1 VSMFRRVLIVCAVAA
16 MAALGMPLGAASV
29 SAKVISPAVQTQTQ
43 ISADGTGI
51 AFAIRPGVDQGGA
64 APLNFYVGYAEA
76 NVSMPDA
83 EADGQ
88 ASWYQLGIA
97 ETAAFQPPENCTPQ
111 KNAQAT
117 LDGVTDLQAWATDY
131 IQSEVRIISAGGTPT
146 APGVPGFRHACTER
160 LPGFAQSRFP
170 ATQTIPAK
178 ATDDYLT
185 KPSYA
190 NICRQ
195 DPTSPLCGAYKQF
208 WPTFIST
215 SGTIVRDGSFAATST
230 GTPSQTSDGVLMGA
244 GDGAVVSIGL
254 SRSNSVADVD
264 GSTLT
269 VDASESLNDICII
282 ATPLGCTVTIDSM
295 QQFARIVKVA
305 GQKPKVTTS
314 TIISGVQGIG
324 PAVGVTA
331 QQLQLGKVP
340 EQLGKNLQLGVVSQ
354 THSCDTGAAD
364 PTTLIADAGGLMIFG
379 RQADPGPGAGIM
391 IGGACARARIE
402 ANEISIPAFSPGF
415 GIPGLPPSSLVIP
428 GSKGIPC
435 LGCNVPRVLAP
446 RVVSTVVTR
455 SYLRSPI
462 AWRTAPY
469 WGSVLGALA
478 LFAGVSYRF
487 RKTRAFAPVALAT
500 SGFARRFLRG

>member
-1 VSMFRRVLIVCAVAA
+1 VNLVRRVSIVCGVAA
-16 MAALGMPLGAASV
+16 LAAFGAAPANARST
-29 SAKVISPAVQTQTQ
+29 APAVQMQKQ

-76 NVSMPDA
+76 NASMPDA

-111 KNAQAT
+111 KNGQAT
-117 LDGVTDLQAWATDY
+117 LDGIGDLQTWASDY
-131 IQSEVRIISAGGTPT
+131 IQTTVKLIQSGSAPQ
-146 APGVPGFRHACTER
+146 APGVPSFRHACTER

-170 ATQTIPAK
+170 ATQTIPTH

-195 DPTSPLCGAYKQF
+195 DPTSPLCAAYKQF
-208 WPTFIST
+208 WPAFTST
-215 SGTIVRDGSFAATST
+215 GGKIVRDGSFAATAT
-230 GTPSQTSDGVLMGA
+230 DTPSQTSDGVLMGA
-244 GDGAVVSIGL
+244 GDGTVISIGL
-254 SRSNSVADVD
+254 SRSTAIARVD

-269 VDASESLNDICII
+269 VDSTESLNDICIM
-282 ATPLGCTVTIDSM
+282 ATPAGCTVSIDSM
-295 QQFARIVKVA
+295 QQFARVIKTA
-305 GQKPKVTTS
+305 GEKPKTTTS
-314 TIISGVQGIG
+314 TIISGVRGLG
-324 PAVGVTA
+324 PAIGVTA
-331 QQLQLGKVP
+331 QQLQLGQVP
-340 EQLGKNLQLGVVSQ
+340 QQLGNNLELGAVSR
-354 THSCDTGAAD
+354 THSCDTGAPD
-364 PTTLIADAGGLMIFG
+364 PGELIADAGGLMLWG
-379 RQADPGPGAGIM
+379 RQANPGPGAGIM
-391 IGGACARARIE
+391 IGGACVRARIE
-402 ANEISIPAFSPGF
+402 AIDIAIPTFSPGL
-415 GIPGLPPSSLVIP
+415 GVPGLPPSSLVIP
-428 GSKGIPC
+428 GSNGLPC
-435 LGCNVPRVLAP
+435 LGCGIHPIGPP

-478 LFAGVSYRF
+478 LFAGLSYRF
-487 RKTRAFAPVALAT
+487 RRHRAFAPVALAT
-500 SGFARRFLRG
+500 SRFARQFLRG

>member
-1 VSMFRRVLIVCAVAA
+1 VNLFRRVSIICGVAA
-16 MAALGMPLGAASV
+16 LAALGAAPANARSMD
-29 SAKVISPAVQTQTQ
+29 PAVQTQKQ

-64 APLNFYVGYAEA
+64 APLNFYIGYAEA
-76 NVSMPDA
+76 NASMPDA

-117 LDGVTDLQAWATDY
+117 LDGIGDLQNWASDY
-131 IQSEVRIISAGGTPT
+131 IQSTVKIISTGGTPQ

-160 LPGFAQSRFP
+160 FPGFAQSRFP
-170 ATQTIPAK
+170 ATQTIPTQ

-195 DPTSPLCGAYKQF
+195 DPASPLCAAYKQF
-208 WPTFIST
+208 WPTFTST
-215 SGTIVRDGSFAATST
+215 GGKIVRDGSFAATAT
-230 GTPSQTSDGVLMGA
+230 DAPSQTSDGVLMGA
-244 GDGAVVSIGL
+244 GDGTVISIGL
-254 SRSNSVADVD
+254 SRSTAIARVD

-269 VDASESLNDICII
+269 VESTESLNDICVM
-282 ATPLGCTVTIDSM
+282 ATPVGCTISIDSM
-295 QQFARIVKVA
+295 QQFARVIKTA
-305 GQKPKVTTS
+305 GEKAKTTTS
-314 TIISGVQGIG
+314 TIISGVHGLG

-331 QQLQLGKVP
+331 QQLQLGQVP
-340 EQLGKNLQLGVVSQ
+340 QQLGNNLELGAVSQ
-354 THSCDTGAAD
+354 THSCDTGASD
-364 PTTLIADAGGLMIFG
+364 PGELIADAGGLMLWG
-379 RQADPGPGAGIM
+379 RQANPGPGAGIM
-391 IGGACARARIE
+391 IGGACVRARIE
-402 ANEISIPAFSPGF
+402 ANDISIPVFSPGL
-415 GIPGLPPSSLVIP
+415 GSPGVPPSSLVIP

-435 LGCNVPRVLAP
+435 LGCGVPRILAP
-446 RVVSTVVTR
+446 RVVSSVVTHE
-455 SYLRSPI
+455 YLRSPL

-478 LFAGVSYRF
+478 LFAGLSYRF
-487 RKTRAFAPVALAT
+487 RRHRAFAPVALAT
-500 SGFARRFLRG
+500 TRFARQFLRG

>member
-1 VSMFRRVLIVCAVAA
+1 MRVIRRVSIVCAVAA
-16 MAALGMPLGAASV
+16 MAALGAAPV
-29 SAKVISPAVQTQTQ
+29 NAKTTSPPVKTEKQV
-43 ISADGTGI
+43 SADGTGI

-64 APLNFYVGYAEA
+64 APLNFYIGYSEA
-76 NVSMPDA
+76 NVSMPDPQ
-83 EADGQ
+83 ADGQ

-131 IQSEVRIISAGGTPT
+131 IQSTVKIISSGGKPQ

-170 ATQTIPAK
+170 ATQTLPTH

-195 DPTSPLCGAYKQF
+195 DPTSPLCAAYKQF

-215 SGTIVRDGSFAATST
+215 SGKVVRDGSFAATST
-230 GTPSQTSDGVLMGA
+230 DTPSQTSDGVLMGA
-244 GDGAVVSIGL
+244 GDGMVVSIGL
-254 SRSNSVADVD
+254 SRSTSIARVD

-269 VDASESLNDICII
+269 VDASESLNDICIM
-282 ATPLGCTVTIDSM
+282 ATPVGCTVTIDSM

-305 GQKPKVTTS
+305 GEKPKVTTS

-324 PAVGVTA
+324 PALGVTA

-364 PTTLIADAGGLMIFG
+364 PTSLIADAGGLMIFG

-391 IGGACARARIE
+391 IGGACVRARIE
-402 ANEISIPAFSPGF
+402 ANEISIPEFSPGL
-415 GIPGLPPSSLVIP
+415 GVPGLPSSSLVIP
-428 GSKGIPC
+428 GTNGVPC
-435 LGCNVPRVLAP
+435 LGCGVKQLLPP

-487 RKTRAFAPVALAT
+487 RRTRFFAPVALAT